1 MKHKRTVLSIAMAAL
16 VLVSLCAVYASP
28 LSVSAADGSGSKAQ
42 PSAAL
47 VGAPVSSAPALCAP
61 NANRVDWFV
70 QGTDHALW
78 HSYWSG
84 PAGNWSAWE
93 SLGGYLT
100 SSPAATSPINGV
112 IDVYVRG
119 GDGALW
125 SRGTTNGGTPW
136 SNWGSLGGQLLA
148 GTGPGASSYT
158 DNSLSTVL
166 ELFVTGTNHA
176 LYQYQGTSWEKLGGY
191 LTSSPAAASLSN
203 GLTDVYV
210 RGGDGALWWRYT
222 TDGGT
227 VWTPWTSL
235 GGQIA
240 PNTGP
245 AACSWPG
252 RLDTFVQGMDGAL
265 YHKSSKS
272 TSWSSWE
279 NIGGHLTSSP
289 AAASSGDNTIDVF
302 VRGGSGGLWQL
313 HYFTSYNRWS
323 SWFSLGGQIAP
334 GTGPAACS
342 WPAAPSRP
350 GGLDT
355 FVQGMNGALWHKSYT
370 STWSGWENI
379 GGYLTSSPAATSRSA
394 GYMDVAVRG
403 GHNSLWLTSWY
414 DEWTPWRSVGGI

>member
-1 MKHKRTVLSIAMAAL
+1 MKHKRSLMSIAMATL
-16 VLVSLCAVYASP
+16 LLVSLCAVYAST
-28 LSVSAADGSGSKAQ
+28 SVSAADGSGSKAQ

-47 VGAPVSSAPALCAP
+47 VGAPVASAPALCAP
-61 NANRVDWFV
+61 NVNRVDWFV

-84 PAGNWSAWE
+84 STGDWSAWE

-112 IDVYVRG
+112 I
-119 GDGALW
+119 
-125 SRGTTNGGTPW
+125 
-136 SNWGSLGGQLLA
+136 
-148 GTGPGASSYT
+148 
-158 DNSLSTVL
+158 
-166 ELFVTGTNHA
+166 
-176 LYQYQGTSWEKLGGY
+176 
-191 LTSSPAAASLSN
+191 
-203 GLTDVYV
+203 DVYV

-252 RLDTFVQGMDGAL
+252 RLDTFAQGMDGAL
-265 YHKSSKS
+265 YHKSSKG
-272 TSWSSWE
+272 TSWSGWE

-289 AAASSGDNTIDVF
+289 AATPSGDNTIDVF

-313 HYFTSYNRWS
+313 HYFTSDNRWS

-350 GGLDT
+350 GRLDT

-379 GGYLTSSPAATSRSA
+379 GGYLTSSPAAASRSA

-403 GHNSLWLTSWY
+403 GHNSLCLTSWY
-414 DEWTPWRSVGGI
+414 DEWTPWRFVGGI